1 MSNSVTRTG
10 PLTEPAVE
18 TTRPVTTE
26 VTPTQQASA
35 SLADPFDQG
44 QFRLIIEEDQASGA
58 FVYKTLNRNTGE
70 VVLQFPRDEVLK
82 LREQADYQAG
92 AIIRTTA

>member
-1 MSNSVTRTG
+1 MSNTVTRTG
-10 PLTEPAVE
+10 SLTEPPVE

-26 VTPTQQASA
+26 VAPIQRA

-44 QFRLIIEEDQASGA
+44 QFRLIIEEDSASGA

-70 VVLQFPRDEVLK
+70 IVLQFPRDEVLK
-82 LREQADYQAG
+82 LREQANYEAG
-92 AIIRTTA
+92 SVIRTTA

>member
-10 PLTEPAVE
+10 PLGEPPVE
-18 TTRPVTTE
+18 TTRPVTNE
-26 VTPTQQASA
+26 VTPSREA
-35 SLADPFDQG
+35 SLSDPFDQN
-44 QFRLIIEEDQASGA
+44 QYRLVIEEDEASGA

-82 LREQADYQAG
+82 LKDHASYQAG
-92 AIIRTTA
+92 AIIRTSA

>member
-1 MSNSVTRTG
+1 MSNTVTRTG
-10 PLTEPAVE
+10 PLSEPPVE
-18 TTRPVTTE
+18 TARPVTRE
-26 VTPTQQASA
+26 VTSKRQP

-44 QFRLIIEEDQASGA
+44 QFRLIIEEDEASGA
-58 FVYKTLNRNTGE
+58 FIYKTLNRNTGD

-82 LREQADYQAG
+82 LKEQASYEAG

>member
-26 VTPTQQASA
+26 VTPTKQAS
-35 SLADPFDQG
+35 LGDPFDQG

-58 FVYKTLNRNTGE
+58 FVYKTLNRDTGE
-70 VVLQFPRDEVLK
+70 VVLQFPREEVLK
-82 LREQADYQAG
+82 LKEQSDYQAG